1 MYKFY
6 LKDGSLKSKYLLK
19 NLINKKNEIWEL
31 KIPQDME
38 WCMDVRFQ
46 RYRFEIREAIS
57 KLENSDLCEVEFLPG
72 IYIGYKYLNTTMRKI
87 IDMITGRRHYVIK
100 VLNGKD
106 YFSIESKLERM
117 SDESQDA
124 AETSSDIENMDP
136 RIFKQPSLLGG
147 GKCGG
152 CPILNYFSRIGL
164 EEDTIIGGYYFWNVA
179 ELVEATKKELFFLE
193 LCKTSKCYET
203 YQSIVKDG
211 YDARLEERDQ
221 IKVEVNCGIY
231 EVSEGKHRVCA
242 MKRFGY
248 DHKVPMR
255 VTRSTETAKYDYVT
269 ESHDMEKVLK
279 DCYDRYRVLGIP
291 DEVVRRCLR
300 DPSAT
305 VMDYLNASCY
315 SYEEMYERC
324 KPTIG

>member
-1 MYKFY
+1 MNKFY
-6 LKDGSLKSKYLLK
+6 LKDGRLKPKYLLK
-19 NLINKKNEIWEL
+19 NLINKKNELWEL
-31 KIPQDME
+31 KIPHNME
-38 WCMDVRFQ
+38 WCIDVCFQ
-46 RYRFEIREAIS
+46 RCRFEIREAIS
-57 KLENSDLCEVEFLPG
+57 KLDNSGLCEVEFLPG

-87 IDMITGRRHYVIK
+87 IDMITGSRHYVIK
-100 VLNGKD
+100 VLNSKD
-106 YFSIESKLERM
+106 NFTIESTLERRT
-117 SDESQDA
+117 DESKDA
-124 AETSSDIENMDP
+124 VESCSGIENLDP

-152 CPILNYFSRIGL
+152 CIILSYFSRLGL
-164 EEDTIIGGYYFWNVA
+164 EGKTSIDGYYFWDLA
-179 ELVEATKKELFFLE
+179 ELVEATKKEPFFLE

-211 YDARLEERDQ
+211 YAARLEERDQ
-221 IKVEVNCGIY
+221 IKVEVNGGIY
-231 EVSEGKHRVCA
+231 EVGEGKHRVCA

-255 VTRSTETAKYDYVT
+255 VTRSAGTTKYDHVT
-269 ESHDMEKVLK
+269 ESHDMERVLK